1 MDNDVVVILTCESDE
16 SNTEGSG
23 NDSDSDLDN
32 KDDLVIDDLENK
44 HRDEGANS
52 SEIENSGNQESEG
65 ETDEDLLSDYERE
78 ERRI

>member
-23 NDSDSDLDN
+23 SDSDSDLDS

-52 SEIENSGNQESEG
+52 S
-65 ETDEDLLSDYERE
+65 
-78 ERRI
+78 